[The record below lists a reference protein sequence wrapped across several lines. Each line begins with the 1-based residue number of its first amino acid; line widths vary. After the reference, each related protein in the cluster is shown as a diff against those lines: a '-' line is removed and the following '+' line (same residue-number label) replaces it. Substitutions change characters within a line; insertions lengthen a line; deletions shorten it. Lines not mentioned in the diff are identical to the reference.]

1 MTSKGMTGKRQ
12 GPDPR
17 DTLTRAIVSRQRILF
32 AREATR
38 AAGFTLGD
46 GQRTEAIHRLDRQI
60 ARLKSV
66 TEPLP
71 ELNMDWGPT
80 P

>member
-1 MTSKGMTGKRQ
+1 MTAKRQ
-12 GPDPR
+12 PADPR
-17 DTLTRAIVSRQRILF
+17 DTLLRAIVSRQRILV

-46 GQRTEAIHRLDRQI
+46 VARTQAIQRLDRQI
-60 ARLKSV
+60 ARIKSV
-66 TEPLP
+66 MEPLP
-71 ELNMDWGPT
+71 KANMDWAPT